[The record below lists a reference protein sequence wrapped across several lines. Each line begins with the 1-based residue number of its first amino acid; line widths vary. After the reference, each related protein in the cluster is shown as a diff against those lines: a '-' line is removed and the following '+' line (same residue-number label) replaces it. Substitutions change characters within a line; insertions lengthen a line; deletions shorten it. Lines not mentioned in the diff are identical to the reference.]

1 MAHGKPNQAWHV
13 FHGFWALLLLCAGC
27 HTAGGPVPVD
37 GCAPPPLAGN
47 DGSHWGSRL
56 GCNKNAT
63 PDLPHELA
71 QATLPP
77 YVIEAPDVLQ
87 IDAVRLIPKPPYRIN
102 PLDILAIQVTNTPAL
117 APVSGLYSVDPDG
130 RVDLGTNYGR
140 VQVEG
145 MTLPEAKTAI
155 FDYLK
160 MQGGL
165 KPPFDVTVGLA
176 DSRGLQLIR
185 GPHLVRVDGT
195 VGLGVYG
202 SVHVDGLTIEDARA
216 AIEQHL
222 SQFLLKPEI
231 SLDVVGFNSKVY
243 YVVTDGGGAG
253 QQVVRLPMTG
263 KTTVLD
269 AVSQVNGLSPV
280 SSKHLIYLVRP
291 TPAACKAD
299 DEVYKIEWN
308 AIVRRG
314 EVGTN
319 YQVLPGDRIYVD
331 AQPLVVV
338 DTALARFL
346 APWDRLFGSVGLGN
360 STVREFL
367 TPIFTNGVVTSPGF

>member
-1 MAHGKPNQAWHV
+1 MAHGKANQARHV

-27 HTAGGPVPVD
+27 HTAGEPVPVD
-37 GCAPPPLAGN
+37 GCATPALAGN
-47 DGSHWGSRL
+47 DVSHWGSRPD
-56 GCNKNAT
+56 CNKKT
-63 PDLPHELA
+63 VPDLAHELA
-71 QATLPP
+71 QVPLPA
-77 YVIEAPDVLQ
+77 YVIEPPDVLQ

-102 PLDILAIQVTNTPAL
+102 PLDVLAIQVTNTPAL
-117 APVSGLYSVDPDG
+117 APIGGLYSVDPDG
-130 RVDLGTNYGR
+130 SVDFGTNYGR
-140 VQVEG
+140 VRVEG

-160 MQGGL
+160 VQGL
-165 KPPFDVTVGLA
+165 KPPFEVTVGLA

-185 GPHLVRVDGT
+185 GPHLVRPDGT

-202 SVHVDGLTIEDARA
+202 SVHVDGLTIDDARA

-291 TPAACKAD
+291 TPAGCSAD

-331 AQPLVVV
+331 AQPLVTV

-346 APWDRLFGSVGLGN
+346 APWDRIFGSVGLGN
-360 STVREFL
+360 STVRQFL
-367 TPIFTNGVVTSPGF
+367 TPIPKNSIFTTPGF